1 MIFSSFFN
9 LLITIVFIIVGVLF
23 IGGLILLIMG
33 IVKKRKQENK
43 GKKSPFVMIVLG
55 ILLIVPAV
63 LVLSIMLFFKTGSV
77 IKDKTWKT
85 KYDSVSE
92 MWKNRRVNEN
102 KACEQAFDELTQA
115 ADAGDKEAFSKC
127 FSETVRQRDDFQEK
141 VDAFFDSYPGDLAG
155 LEYDDHL
162 ADSSEQ
168 LHYGHNVKVAN
179 NQLDAHKGSESY
191 YISLK
196 CCYENTDNPEE
207 VGVTEFHVFN
217 LEGYADYCYD
227 SFGTIQYPED
237 EDYLLCYIR
246 TPEDISARR
255 IRGEAYPWTDSEKEP
270 VTKDKM
276 KDLLVNNDYFDDAK
290 REGDLGEPNVIYHIS
305 ASNADDYIYEL
316 ASEDGKPLYV
326 DITVNAEGRIVDART
341 YGEYYEDGH
350 EWLVDNTPK
359 FKEEKE
365 KEKQEQKSTE
375 DD

>member
-127 FSETVRQRDDFQEK
+127 FSETVRQKADFQEK
-141 VDAFFDSYPGDLAG
+141 
-155 LEYDDHL
+155 
-162 ADSSEQ
+162 
-168 LHYGHNVKVAN
+168 
-179 NQLDAHKGSESY
+179 LD
-191 YISLK
+191 
-196 CCYENTDNPEE
+196 
-207 VGVTEFHVFN
+207 VF
-217 LEGYADYCYD
+217 
-227 SFGTIQYPED
+227 
-237 EDYLLCYIR
+237 LLPIR
-246 TPEDISARR
+246 
-255 IRGEAYPWTDSEKEP
+255 EA
-270 VTKDKM
+270 
-276 KDLLVNNDYFDDAK
+276 
-290 REGDLGEPNVIYHIS
+290 
-305 ASNADDYIYEL
+305 
-316 ASEDGKPLYV
+316 
-326 DITVNAEGRIVDART
+326 
-341 YGEYYEDGH
+341 
-350 EWLVDNTPK
+350 WLVLNMMIIWQTPRSS
-359 FKEEKE
+359 FI
-365 KEKQEQKSTE
+365 TAIM
-375 DD
+375 